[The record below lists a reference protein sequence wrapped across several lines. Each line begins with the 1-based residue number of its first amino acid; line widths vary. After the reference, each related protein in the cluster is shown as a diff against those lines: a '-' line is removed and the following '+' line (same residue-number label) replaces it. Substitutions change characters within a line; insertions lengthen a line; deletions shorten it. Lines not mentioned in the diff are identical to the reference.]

1 MENRNET
8 LFKTIPI
15 FNADLTDEEIK
26 SFSVKHKDGKGL
38 IKYLYGIAES
48 EEESNVMRT
57 YIVRDNYTDEFVG
70 YFSLKAGMISINEQI
85 IVDKKYFDTLP
96 GIEIANFAIN
106 STYIDK
112 HKDLKGC
119 GRVIFD
125 LFITPIIEDV
135 SKKIGVKLIY
145 IFSLP
150 IDSLMKRYQEYGFK
164 RLTSKQEEELHK
176 RLKPIYDEGC
186 IFMYQEL

>member
-26 SFSVKHKDGKGL
+26 LFSVKHKDGKGL

-70 YFSLKAGMISINEQI
+70 YFSLKAVMISINEQRI
-85 IVDKKYFDTLP
+85 MEKEYFYTRP
-96 GIEIANFAIN
+96 FIELANFAF
-106 STYIDK
+106 
-112 HKDLKGC
+112 L
-119 GRVIFD
+119 
-125 LFITPIIEDV
+125 
-135 SKKIGVKLIY
+135 
-145 IFSLP
+145 
-150 IDSLMKRYQEYGFK
+150 
-164 RLTSKQEEELHK
+164 
-176 RLKPIYDEGC
+176 
-186 IFMYQEL
+186 